1 MMDLARVRQL
11 PDGEELVIVED
22 SPLRRSFESDP
33 RDRAVS
39 RRNRVASEG
48 PPPGSER
55 RLPSSRPRA
64 AD

>member
-1 MMDLARVRQL
+1 MELAHVRQL
-11 PDGEELVIVED
+11 PDGEELVIVEP
-22 SPLRRSFESDP
+22 SPRRHSFESDP
-33 RDRAVS
+33 RDRAVT

-48 PPPGSER
+48 PPPASER

>member
-1 MMDLARVRQL
+1 MDLAFVRQL
-11 PDGEELVIVED
+11 PDGEELVIIEPG
-22 SPLRRSFESDP
+22 PLRHSSESDP
-33 RDRAVS
+33 RDRVVS

-48 PPPGSER
+48 PRSSAPER

>member
-1 MMDLARVRQL
+1 MEFAQIRQL
-11 PDGEELVIVED
+11 PDGEELVIIEG
-22 SPLRRSFESDP
+22 SPLRRSPESDP

-48 PPPGSER
+48 PSPASER

>member
-1 MMDLARVRQL
+1 MELAQVRQL
-11 PDGEELVIVED
+11 PDGEELVIIEG
-22 SPLRRSFESDP
+22 SPLRRSSESDP

-48 PPPGSER
+48 PLPAPER
-55 RLPSSRPRA
+55 RIPSSRPRA